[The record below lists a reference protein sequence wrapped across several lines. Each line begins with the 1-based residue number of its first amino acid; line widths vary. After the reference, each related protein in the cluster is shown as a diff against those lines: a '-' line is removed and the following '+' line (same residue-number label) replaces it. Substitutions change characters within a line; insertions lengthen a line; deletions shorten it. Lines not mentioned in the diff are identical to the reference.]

1 MTFESE
7 TFAVTPDN
15 VLYIPA
21 NSVYSRVSFDDENLI
36 AIHFN
41 IKNVASF
48 SPMLIDTDNGKTT
61 RIFMDIYNIWNSKKR
76 GYRYKCTAL
85 LYDFL
90 ADAELEKTQSDDY
103 AKIEKSLR
111 YIENNSD
118 KKIYVDSLAKMCN
131 MCETQYRKIFK
142 KEIGTSPVKY
152 LNKLRINQAVSM
164 LSSGYYSMAEIS
176 EMCGFTDQK
185 YFNKIFK
192 EETGKTPSQYRGEYE
207 YDVNSDLSLR

>member
-103 AKIEKSLR
+103 AKIE
-111 YIENNSD
+111 
-118 KKIYVDSLAKMCN
+118 
-131 MCETQYRKIFK
+131 
-142 KEIGTSPVKY
+142 
-152 LNKLRINQAVSM
+152 
-164 LSSGYYSMAEIS
+164 
-176 EMCGFTDQK
+176 
-185 YFNKIFK
+185 
-192 EETGKTPSQYRGEYE
+192 
-207 YDVNSDLSLR
+207 